1 MFQPLPQRPHKVWVH
16 EDRAKRQSGAQSS
29 KEVIFV
35 DKSDEVFTIQARRCK
50 RCGGLLTSSQGI
62 RDGYGPC
69 CLKKIQEERAR
80 KEMEKYQC
88 SLFDA
93 DGTEGDG
100 NGN

>member
-1 MFQPLPQRPHKVWVH
+1 MIQRNADMSYPT
-16 EDRAKRQSGAQSS
+16 SGNLSPFKIGGPAMN
-29 KEVIFV
+29 
-35 DKSDEVFTIQARRCK
+35 DEIFTISARRCK